1 VPWLPTAAGAT
12 AGAGASAGTGVPALA
27 GVPTLAGSGA
37 PSVAGSGVPVL
48 PAGTGVPALPAGSGV
63 PWLPLESGAAVAGG
77 TVPSAA
83 GVAGVAPG
91 VGVVLGAVELL
102 EPLPLRAGPL
112 YVGAP

>member
-1 VPWLPTAAGAT
+1 
-12 AGAGASAGTGVPALA
+12 
-27 GVPTLAGSGA
+27 
-37 PSVAGSGVPVL
+37 
-48 PAGTGVPALPAGSGV
+48 V